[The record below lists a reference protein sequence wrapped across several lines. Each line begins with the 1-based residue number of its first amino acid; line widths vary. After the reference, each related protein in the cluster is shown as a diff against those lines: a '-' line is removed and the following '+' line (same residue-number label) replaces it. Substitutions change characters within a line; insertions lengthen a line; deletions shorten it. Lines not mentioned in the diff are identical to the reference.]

1 MLESKIDYIYLPYA
15 AAKLTDCIYMEV
27 EEYRMCTNDHV
38 MISIQKLAEVLCRK
52 QEVIYHLINSGFI
65 KSVNKGKSGR
75 FVSKEAI
82 DTFSENYAFLVDI
95 AKSLGTSS
103 KFLVDKV
110 LESKIEM
117 VFGPKINGGRQYL
130 IKRSDVN
137 SVVQLYR
144 SMRT

>member
-110 LESKIEM
+110 LES
-117 VFGPKINGGRQYL
+117 
-130 IKRSDVN
+130 
-137 SVVQLYR
+137 
-144 SMRT
+144 